1 MADSN
6 NTRIASAPEA
16 VAERRRARKK
26 NRNPRRLRPVL
37 LLEHAGRMVWRA
49 PHDRE
54 AIWLECWYRLDCFD
68 YGGEFDVREL
78 PGYTK
83 FAIPMPKDGPWPDAF
98 RAWMDAEQQHHATII
113 RAALDAG
120 HEPVTVSG
128 AAP

>member
-54 AIWLECWYRLDCFD
+54 AIWLSYWYRLDCFD

-83 FAIPMPKDGPWPDAF
+83 FAIPVPGGVGWLDKMP
-98 RAWMDAEQQHHATII
+98 AWIEAEQQHHTTII

-120 HEPVTVSG
+120 HEPVTVPG
-128 AAP
+128 AS